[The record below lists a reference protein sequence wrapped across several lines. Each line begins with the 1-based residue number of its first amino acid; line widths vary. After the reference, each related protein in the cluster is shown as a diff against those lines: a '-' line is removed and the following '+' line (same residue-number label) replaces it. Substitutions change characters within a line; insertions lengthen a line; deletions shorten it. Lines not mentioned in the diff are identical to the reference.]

1 MIYWLTGQP
10 GAGKTTLAQLM
21 VTSYPNDGIIVD
33 GDNIRD
39 IFDNKD
45 YSEQGR
51 RKNIELAQNISHFL
65 HMKGHTVIVS
75 LVSPYRDQR
84 ESFKEKLGDGIVE
97 LFVHT
102 TEIRGRE
109 ERHVHNYEPPL
120 ENFIDVDTTD
130 VNPIESIKQ
139 ITKILK
145 HEQ

>member
-97 LFVHT
+97 LYVHT

-145 HEQ
+145 HE

>member
-21 VTSYPNDGIIVD
+21 VTSYSNDGIIVD

-97 LFVHT
+97 LYVHT

-145 HEQ
+145 HE